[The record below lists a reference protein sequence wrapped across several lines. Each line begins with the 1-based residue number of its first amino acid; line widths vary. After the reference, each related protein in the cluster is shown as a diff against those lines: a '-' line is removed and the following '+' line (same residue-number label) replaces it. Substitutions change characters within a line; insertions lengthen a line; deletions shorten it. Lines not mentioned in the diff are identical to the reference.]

1 MCLTISLNSLSKF
14 HKENQN
20 ITIHK
25 KVMRDTNLMTFKT
38 EKHCQNDIKRTWRI
52 MKEITR
58 KSKLNSKRFPK
69 SMKLIEYKKE

>member
-1 MCLTISLNSLSKF
+1 
-14 HKENQN
+14 
-20 ITIHK
+20 
-25 KVMRDTNLMTFKT
+25 MRDTNLMTFKT